1 MLRNCYEIYIFFV
14 NSVKI
19 VSLELEIKALD
30 MNHWLFNLL
39 VFQEGSIG
47 DSLNVLILHFRT
59 SRGNAFL
66 IT

>member
-1 MLRNCYEIYIFFV
+1 M
-14 NSVKI
+14 
-19 VSLELEIKALD
+19 ELEIKALD

-39 VFQEGSIG
+39 VFQEGLIG